1 MNVDILEKLIPN
13 VLTMITQLAATGVIF
28 IMYKKYLHSPVTNYL
43 DTRKKQREEDL
54 LSASLAKN
62 EAQELQGLT
71 KMEYESAHKEISALR
86 ESMLRDAELEKQ
98 RIIASAKVEI
108 ATLKTRNDQ
117 ILENERKR
125 LYEEVNTH
133 LLTIASD
140 INQKVLSDYTFSED
154 EMLSALKKELVNNDY
169 QH

>member
-1 MNVDILEKLIPN
+1 M
-13 VLTMITQLAATGVIF
+13 
-28 IMYKKYLHSPVTNYL
+28 
-43 DTRKKQREEDL
+43 
-54 LSASLAKN
+54 
-62 EAQELQGLT
+62 LQGLT
-71 KMEYESAHKEISALR
+71 KMEYESAHKQILALR
-86 ESMLRDAELEKQ
+86 ESLLRDAELETQ
-98 RIIASAKVEI
+98 SSIASAKVEI